1 MLLVFFNSDWLLLCY
16 NLFFWFYFVCIIMNG
31 SFIVFSV
38 LIWLLLIDYDEYGY
52 EEDDY
57 YNDFYFYGYLYDFN
71 DDNI

>member
-1 MLLVFFNSDWLLLCY
+1 
-16 NLFFWFYFVCIIMNG
+16 MNG

-38 LIWLLLIDYDEYGY
+38 LIWLLLIDYDDYGY

-57 YNDFYFYGYLYDFN
+57 YNEFYFYGYLYDFN